1 MITLDDDGWW
11 LPAAARA
18 RGLVV
23 AGTGGGHVPGWL
35 SDRLVELAGRI
46 PVVLASRTGDGEVLT
61 GTYGGFAGS
70 ETVLVQGGLIP
81 AGTLDPFKARVL
93 LGLLLSAGADHARIR
108 STFATARTLCR
119 GLPATEQ
126 PTIDIGG

>member
-1 MITLDDDGWW
+1 
-11 LPAAARA
+11 
-18 RGLVV
+18 VV

-35 SDRLVELAGRI
+35 SDRLVVLAGRI
-46 PVVLASRTGDGEVLT
+46 PIVLASRTGDGEVLT
-61 GTYGGFAGS
+61 RTYGGFGGS

-93 LGLLLSAGADHARIR
+93 LGLLLSAGADHDRIR

-119 GLPATEQ
+119 GLPATDQ
-126 PTIDIGG
+126 TTIDIGG